1 MKGKIE
7 QILANKKKKKS
18 TDLKRK
24 RIVLGDISGRG
35 MEVDVN
41 AALKTSSALKL

>member
-7 QILANKKKKKS
+7 QILANKKKTS